1 MYIYIYNIGIYI
13 SSAKHMCEPFQILDA
28 NPKVQQMGVEICR
41 DFFQGISSLTSSTTE
56 SAAADDN
63 DILCFFLDLDM
74 QDLGWWIVYSF
85 NRFQTVSIGFNMI
98 LYDINDITW
107 TSWSTQA
114 SKLPLVPSC
123 GTMSRWSLSN
133 TCHKNLMLTL
143 TYGSFPSNFP
153 LIFPTPRTTPTPLFL
168 HVRGTLQISSS
179 HFWEVLSDIINHSDI
194 THDKLVD
201 SSRR

>member
-1 MYIYIYNIGIYI
+1 M
-13 SSAKHMCEPFQILDA
+13 
-28 NPKVQQMGVEICR
+28 
-41 DFFQGISSLTSSTTE
+41 
-56 SAAADDN
+56 
-63 DILCFFLDLDM
+63 
-74 QDLGWWIVYSF
+74 
-85 NRFQTVSIGFNMI
+85 VSIGFNMI

-123 GTMSRWSLSN
+123 GTMSRWSLSD

-168 HVRGTLQISSS
+168 HIRGTLQISSS
-179 HFWEVLSDIINHSDI
+179 HFWEVLSDIITVTLPMTNWLIPPEDSENRRLDMPAFGSIQCRFWTVIHSPNFGWHQQ
-194 THDKLVD
+194 THKLSQAV
-201 SSRR
+201 SRCCGRLSVWQSR

>member
-74 QDLGWWIVYSF
+74 QDLGW
-85 NRFQTVSIGFNMI
+85 
-98 LYDINDITW
+98 
-107 TSWSTQA
+107 
-114 SKLPLVPSC
+114 
-123 GTMSRWSLSN
+123 
-133 TCHKNLMLTL
+133 
-143 TYGSFPSNFP
+143 
-153 LIFPTPRTTPTPLFL
+153 
-168 HVRGTLQISSS
+168 
-179 HFWEVLSDIINHSDI
+179 
-194 THDKLVD
+194 
-201 SSRR
+201 